1 MNFVKDLCSG
11 KKDEYIHK
19 QFIRYGKGEYDRLF
33 FTIKKGK
40 ILLIKSSY
48 DFTNEFVR
56 IISDNLDETVEVT
69 GKVVGTSDF
78 EKDWEFSNYAKK
90 MGVYSGEF
98 SGKFDQKK
106 LKQFFE
112 IFKFRHMLLNIKGA
126 NFRLS
131 CGKSI
136 PKPGGNIK
144 DNFCSAALPLNLID
158 EFCFDCEKDF
168 NLLIIKHKLVIDDVI
183 VPKEYISDFAKARQ
197 FGIRKGKLIREIDLD
212 GKQVVKEYKLEA

>member
-19 QFIRYGKGEYDRLF
+19 QFIRYGKGEYERLF

-48 DFTNEFVR
+48 DFTNDFVR
-56 IISDNLDETVEVT
+56 IIADNLNEKVEIT
-69 GKVVGTSDF
+69 GKIVGTSDF
-78 EKDWEFSNYAKK
+78 EKDWEFSAYTKR

-98 SGKFDQKK
+98 SGTFDQQKLKK
-106 LKQFFE
+106 LFE
-112 IFKFRHMLLNIKGA
+112 VFKNRHMLVNIKGA

-131 CGKSI
+131 CGKSL
-136 PKPGGNIK
+136 PKPGGNVK

-158 EFCFDCEKDF
+158 EFCFDCDKEF
-168 NLLIIKHKLVIDDVI
+168 NVLKIKTKLIIDDVV
-183 VPKEYISDFAKARQ
+183 VPKEYLNDFAKARQ
-197 FGIRKGKLIREIDLD
+197 FGVRKGKLIREIDID
-212 GKQVVKEYKLEA
+212 GKQVIKEYKLEA

>member
-19 QFIRYGKGEYDRLF
+19 QFIRYGKGEYERLF

-48 DFTNEFVR
+48 DFTNDFVR
-56 IISDNLDETVEVT
+56 IIADNLNEKVEIT
-69 GKVVGTSDF
+69 GKIVGTSDF
-78 EKDWEFSNYAKK
+78 EKDWEFSAYTKR

-98 SGKFDQKK
+98 SGTFDQQKLKK
-106 LKQFFE
+106 LFE
-112 IFKFRHMLLNIKGA
+112 VFKIRHMLVNIKGA

-131 CGKSI
+131 CGKSV
-136 PKPGGNIK
+136 PKPGGKIK
-144 DNFCSAALPLNLID
+144 DNFCSAALPLNLIE
-158 EFCFDCEKDF
+158 EFCFDCDKEF
-168 NLLIIKHKLVIDDVI
+168 NVLKIKTKLIIDEVV
-183 VPKEYISDFAKARQ
+183 VPKEYLNDFSKARQ
-197 FGIRKGKLIREIDLD
+197 FGVRKGKLIREIDID